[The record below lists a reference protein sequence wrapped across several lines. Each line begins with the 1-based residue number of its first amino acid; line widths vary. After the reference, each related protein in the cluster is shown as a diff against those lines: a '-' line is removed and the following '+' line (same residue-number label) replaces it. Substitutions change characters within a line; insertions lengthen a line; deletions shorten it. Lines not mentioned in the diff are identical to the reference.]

1 MKTEIRTTD
10 DGSPTLFVPELDEHY
25 HSTFGA
31 LTESKH
37 VFIEAGL
44 KPALQKFD
52 VIHLLEIGFGTGLNA
67 LLTMTNTKGRIVN
80 YTAIEAFPVDDK
92 IIKELN
98 YTNEPSTKEL
108 FIQMHKSS
116 WNKKNELSPGFF
128 LTKVKSK
135 LEELDLNKRSF
146 NLVYF
151 DAFGPDVQPKLWTDE
166 IFRKISGSM
175 LSGGILTTYSAKGEI
190 RRKLQKAGFEV
201 ERIPGPPGKRHM
213 TRAEKKEGRG

>member
-1 MKTEIRTTD
+1 MKAEIRTTN

-31 LTESKH
+31 LTESEH

-52 VIHLLEIGFGTGLNA
+52 EIHLLEIGFGTGLNA
-67 LLTMTNTKGRIVN
+67 LLTLINTKGKTVN
-80 YTAIEAFPVDDK
+80 YTAIEAFPLDDK
-92 IIKELN
+92 IIEKLN
-98 YTNEPSTKEL
+98 YTDDPSTKKL
-108 FIQMHKSS
+108 FHKMHKCS
-116 WNKKNELSPGFF
+116 WNEKHELRPGFF

-135 LEELDLNKRSF
+135 IEELDLNRQQF

-151 DAFGPDVQPKLWTDE
+151 DAFGPDVQPELWTDE
-166 IFRKISGSM
+166 IFQKTSSSM

-190 RRKLQKAGFEV
+190 RRKLKRAGFEV

-213 TRAEKKEGRG
+213 TRARRV